1 MLAKYVWRYA
11 KFLVPTKPPYVYY
24 NLEVCYSSEFFAQK
38 IQFEAIPLVYLFV
51 DGVQS
56 VLDMS
61 TYIHPYIVHAPP

>member
-24 NLEVCYSSEFFAQK
+24 NPEVCYSSQFFAQK

-51 DGVQS
+51 DSG
-56 VLDMS
+56 
-61 TYIHPYIVHAPP
+61 